1 MSVAD
6 RRESFFLSEI
16 VASNFNA
23 LDYLILHDT
32 QIISIIEAKIII
44 EIYVVTVRYL

>member
-6 RRESFFLSEI
+6 RREFFLSEI
-16 VASNFNA
+16 VASNLNT
-23 LDYLILHDT
+23 LDYLILDNS
-32 QIISIIEAKIII
+32 QIISII

>member
-6 RRESFFLSEI
+6 RREFFLSEI
-16 VASNFNA
+16 VASNLNT
-23 LDYLILHDT
+23 LDYLILDNS
-32 QIISIIEAKIII
+32 QIISIIEVKVII